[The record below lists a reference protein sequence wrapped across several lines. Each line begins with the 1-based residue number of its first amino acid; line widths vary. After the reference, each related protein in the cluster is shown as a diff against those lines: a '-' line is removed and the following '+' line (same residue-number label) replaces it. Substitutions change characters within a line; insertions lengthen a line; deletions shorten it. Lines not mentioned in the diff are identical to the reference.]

1 MDAAPLMDLAE
12 EIVADA
18 QDGGRLLFREGD
30 PARPA
35 HFAACHG
42 LTTAA

>member
-18 QDGGRLLFREGD
+18 QDGGPLLFREGD
-30 PARPA
+30 PPGPPTSPPA
-35 HFAACHG
+35 
-42 LTTAA
+42 TA